1 MVANKTTKY
10 EKILE
15 SEKTLEAFLE
25 GNPNLGQ
32 VLGFYKYTKNLVEEM
47 ALSGTRADMP
57 SQDDILSTPIDLFKL
72 EKKLA
77 AMVLD
82 EMVSRHRRV
91 DHREHWTM
99 CSYLGDLGFEVVH
112 LDTGEGDVTSRK
124 VSIERKEDDLVP
136 SLFDDRRLRQ
146 LSAMRETAE
155 YSYLIV
161 TKSYTEIKK
170 GLQERQ
176 VSDKI
181 FTSFIASLAAVGY
194 PPIFIDDRYDAAQVM
209 HQLIGK
215 IEDDN
220 HRLYVPR
227 PRGAATTSFRD
238 AMVEALPKVGFKT
251 RRKIIAK
258 FPSIKKLVEASI
270 DDIQAIEGIGQKT
283 AEKIW
288 HCLHDE

>member
-1 MVANKTTKY
+1 MAANKTTKY
-10 EKILE
+10 DKIIE
-15 SEKTLEAFLE
+15 SEESLEAFFDK
-25 GNPNLGQ
+25 GPNLGQ
-32 VLGFYKYTKNLVEEM
+32 FLGLYKFTKDLIENM
-47 ALSGTRADMP
+47 ALSGTRDDMP
-57 SQDDILSTPIDLFKL
+57 DQNDFLSTPIDLWKL
-72 EKKLA
+72 EKKLGE
-77 AMVLD
+77 MILN
-82 EMVSRHRRV
+82 EMVGRHRRV

-99 CSYLGDLGFEVVH
+99 CAYLGDLGFEVVH

-209 HQLIGK
+209 HQIIGK

-227 PRGAATTSFRD
+227 PKGANPTDFRN

-251 RRKIIAK
+251 RRKLVAE
-258 FPSIKKLVEASI
+258 FPSIAKLVAASI
-270 DDIQAIEGIGQKT
+270 DDIQATEGIGQKT
-283 AEKIW
+283 AGKLW
-288 HCLHDE
+288 PVLHEE